1 MLGLSSLMLL
11 LAPAAALRLGA
22 SPQTPRAAVR
32 LCDEA
37 PTEAAPEAAPA
48 PPAAPARYD
57 VSKLT
62 GDPTDIGKSTL
73 DPVLSTSAFLSRRF
87 GLAGGVALVA
97 LLAAVEGKEILAS
110 LFAPEAETVVGE
122 TVTTP
127 SGLQYVDLVKGR
139 VGDSPK
145 PGEVVGFKAKVT
157 IGDKLLFDTANDK
170 PVAFKLG
177 SRPFQNIV
185 CLGVE
190 EGLRGMKVGS
200 KRRLTIPKELAPPGL
215 ELPPGVPI
223 VYEIEVTEV
232 LPSYF

>member
-1 MLGLSSLMLL
+1 MRAPFAQEETVRNQTLQKASRISFELPEKMLGLGSLLLL
-11 LAPAAALRLGA
+11 LAPAAALRVGA

-73 DPVLSTSAFLSRRF
+73 DPVLSTSAFLSRRR
-87 GLAGGVALVA
+87 AGAPRSSRS
-97 LLAAVEGKEILAS
+97 AAVEARRSWRRCLA
-110 LFAPEAETVVGE
+110 EAETVVGE
-122 TVTTP
+122 TATP

-145 PGEVVGFKAKVT
+145 PARSS
-157 IGDKLLFDTANDK
+157 A
-170 PVAFKLG
+170 
-177 SRPFQNIV
+177 SR
-185 CLGVE
+185 
-190 EGLRGMKVGS
+190 
-200 KRRLTIPKELAPPGL
+200 RR
-215 ELPPGVPI
+215 
-223 VYEIEVTEV
+223 
-232 LPSYF
+232 

>member
-1 MLGLSSLMLL
+1 MLGLGSLLLL
-11 LAPAAALRLGA
+11 LAPAAALRVGA

-37 PTEAAPEAAPA
+37 PGAARPAGSRA
-48 PPAAPARYD
+48 PPTAPARYD

-97 LLAAVEGKEILAS
+97 LLDAVEGKEILAS

-145 PGEVVGFKAKVT
+145 PGEVVGFKAK
-157 IGDKLLFDTANDK
+157 
-170 PVAFKLG
+170 
-177 SRPFQNIV
+177 
-185 CLGVE
+185 
-190 EGLRGMKVGS
+190 
-200 KRRLTIPKELAPPGL
+200 
-215 ELPPGVPI
+215 
-223 VYEIEVTEV
+223 
-232 LPSYF
+232 